1 MFAKML
7 NGYKVSVKPEEV
19 QKDMERVIVQFHRF
33 PGTNSTIAHA
43 SLDGFELAVESSPC
57 VDPRNFSS
65 TLGEKYSKQ
74 KVLTKANQALWDHHG
89 AVLLSRLNEYSGI
102 EDQFVKK
109 FADVYNIVPVQ

>member
-7 NGYKVSVKPEEV
+7 NGYKVSVKPEVV

-33 PGTNSTIAHA
+33 PGTNSTVAHA
-43 SLDGFELAVESSPC
+43 SLDGFELALESSPC

-65 TLGEKYSKQ
+65 TLGEKYSKE
-74 KVLTKANQALWDHHG
+74 KVLTKANEALWKHHG
-89 AVLLSRLNEYSGI
+89 AVLLSRLGEYVDDEEFI
-102 EDQFVKK
+102 KK